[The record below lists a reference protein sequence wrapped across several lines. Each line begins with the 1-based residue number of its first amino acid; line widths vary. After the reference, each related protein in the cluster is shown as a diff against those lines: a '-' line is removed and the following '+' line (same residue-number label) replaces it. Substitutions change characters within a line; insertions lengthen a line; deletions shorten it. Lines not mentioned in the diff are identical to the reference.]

1 MPRLLAVINSTQYF
15 NILSNI
21 ILIGFVLYSIN
32 EYFKMIDIWCLTPL
46 SAIFRPYRGDQFLVV
61 EEAAVP
67 GENH

>member
-21 ILIGFVLYSIN
+21 ILIGFVLYI
-32 EYFKMIDIWCLTPL
+32 EIEFWCLMPPL
-46 SAIFRPYRGDQFLVV
+46 AIFQSYHGDQFLVV

-67 GENH
+67 GENHRTQESN